1 MLITSPQNP
10 KIKQVVALRDRRER
24 ERSGLMRVE
33 GYDEL
38 ALALDSGA
46 RPAALF
52 FCPALFRAPDQVDL
66 LDRARGA
73 GAVAIEVS
81 EPVFRKIAYRE
92 GPDGWLATCP
102 APRRGLAGLHL
113 GASPFLVVVE
123 ALEKPGN
130 LGAIL
135 RTADAAGVEAL
146 VAADPV
152 TDWGNP
158 NVVRASKGAVFSVPV
173 AAAGTPETIGWLRE
187 RGIAIVAATPRG
199 DRAYTRA
206 DLRGP
211 VALAVGAEQHG
222 LSPTWLAAA
231 DLAVRIPM
239 AGRVNSLN
247 VATATALLI
256 YEVVRQRA
264 AAAAQIRTKS
274 AAFRLAPPTSAP
286 SISGWPANSAILAPV
301 TLPPYC
307 TRTRAAPAASKRA
320 ASVARISAATRP
332 ASAPSAARPLPIAQ
346 TGS

>member
-264 AAAAQIRTKS
+264 A
-274 AAFRLAPPTSAP
+274 
-286 SISGWPANSAILAPV
+286 G
-301 TLPPYC
+301 
-307 TRTRAAPAASKRA
+307 
-320 ASVARISAATRP
+320 
-332 ASAPSAARPLPIAQ
+332 
-346 TGS
+346 